1 MVRMDGTMKIVYR
14 DKVWKSKGSITLR
27 DAL

>member
-1 MVRMDGTMKIVYR
+1 MDGTMKIVYR